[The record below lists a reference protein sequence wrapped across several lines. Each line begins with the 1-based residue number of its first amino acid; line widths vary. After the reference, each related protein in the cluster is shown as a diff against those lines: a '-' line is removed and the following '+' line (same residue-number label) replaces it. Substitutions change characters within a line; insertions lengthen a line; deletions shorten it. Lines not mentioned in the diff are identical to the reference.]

1 MSDEQK
7 AQELISI
14 FVCKKDADI
23 ENFLKDK
30 AILFEKIGKSR
41 TFFIYDEDKEGF
53 TILAYFTL
61 ALQVLKVPEI
71 LSKRNIKNFDGFSA
85 KIHGEKITEFPTILI
100 GQFAKNDLYKDEI
113 SGNELMQYCLNTVFD
128 GQMHVGG
135 RIIMLECKN
144 ISYLIQFYNQFGF
157 VKLDKDYHD
166 GELLQLIKV
175 LREEELIEKKS

>member
-1 MSDEQK
+1 MSSESK

-14 FVCKKDADI
+14 FECSKDTDI
-23 ENFLKDK
+23 ENFLKYK
-30 AILFEKIGKSR
+30 AIAFEKLGKSR

-71 LSKRNIKNFDGFSA
+71 LSNRNIKNFDGFNA

-100 GQFAKNDLYKDEI
+100 GQF

-128 GQMHVGG
+128 GQMHLGG

-144 ISYLIQFYNQFGF
+144 ISYLIQFYEQFGF